1 MAVGPH
7 GELAIRLISL
17 PFDIVSNA
25 THSLGKSTS
34 ISNPTDITSSP

>member
-1 MAVGPH
+1 MAVGPL

-25 THSLGKSTS
+25 THSLGNS
-34 ISNPTDITSSP
+34 ISILNPTNITSSP